1 MFLLYNF
8 DIIVQIKVVLKKNK
22 ILQSIIYFKKSKKRK
37 IFVDIVQKEKIKLI
51 LKDCCLVDNILYIKH
66 YIYKL
71 SNKKF
76 RIYVVKDIYNN
87 LSKDYVNCFLIYKK
101 VSKYYYWF
109 KITNIT
115 AQYIYSCYIYKRT
128 KSYKQKKQNLL
139 KSLLI
144 SNCYW
149 HIIIVYFI
157 ISLFICLQHNRSYQ
171 YIIVVIDCLLKK
183 KKFIVLNLLFV
194 KLVI

>member
-1 MFLLYNF
+1 LFLLYNF

-101 VSKYYYWF
+101 VSKYYY
-109 KITNIT
+109 
-115 AQYIYSCYIYKRT
+115 
-128 KSYKQKKQNLL
+128 
-139 KSLLI
+139 
-144 SNCYW
+144 
-149 HIIIVYFI
+149 
-157 ISLFICLQHNRSYQ
+157 
-171 YIIVVIDCLLKK
+171 
-183 KKFIVLNLLFV
+183 
-194 KLVI
+194 